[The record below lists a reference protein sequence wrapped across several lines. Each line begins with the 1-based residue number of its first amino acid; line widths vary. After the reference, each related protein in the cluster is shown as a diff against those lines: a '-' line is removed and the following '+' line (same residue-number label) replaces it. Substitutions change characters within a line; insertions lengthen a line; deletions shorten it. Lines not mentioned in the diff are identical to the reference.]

1 MFWMKSV
8 VRSPAPI
15 EWHKPR
21 AGSKLYAWKRGALYA
36 KNMSSN
42 YPKGT
47 VQNGSIVS
55 QNAADHGVRCIIFKI
70 LIMLRNDQC
79 EEEATFFLFF
89 LMARLKLISDKLLW
103 VAQVREKSTGLDCWR
118 GHCFGLVVHCKKS

>member
-1 MFWMKSV
+1 M

-21 AGSKLYAWKRGALYA
+21 AGSKLYAWNRGALFA

-42 YPKGT
+42 YYKST

-55 QNAADHGVRCIIFKI
+55 QNAGG
-70 LIMLRNDQC
+70 N
-79 EEEATFFLFF
+79 FFIF
-89 LMARLKLISDKLLW
+89 LMAKLKLICNKLLW

-118 GHCFGLVVHCKKS
+118 GQCFGLVVHCKKN

>member
-1 MFWMKSV
+1 M

-21 AGSKLYAWKRGALYA
+21 AGSKLYAWNRGALFA

-42 YPKGT
+42 YPRGT

-55 QNAADHGVRCIIFKI
+55 QNAADQSQVHHFFKNFD
-70 LIMLRNDQC
+70 RAQKRPVGRGGN
-79 EEEATFFLFF
+79 FFYFQRRVKANL
-89 LMARLKLISDKLLW
+89 
-103 VAQVREKSTGLDCWR
+103 
-118 GHCFGLVVHCKKS
+118 